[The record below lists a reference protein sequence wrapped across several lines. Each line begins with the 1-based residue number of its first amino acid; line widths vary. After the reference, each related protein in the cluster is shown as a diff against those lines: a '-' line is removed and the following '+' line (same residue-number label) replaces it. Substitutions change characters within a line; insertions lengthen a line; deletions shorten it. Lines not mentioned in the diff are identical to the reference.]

1 MIALSHDFQH
11 NAYQVTVGSLDLRA
25 NTMIKQVVEVVSDYD
40 KYGRLCEHL
49 RGLKDDAR
57 VLVFVETKRGC
68 DQLTRSLQVIFI
80 LFVLL
85 SPLFIL
91 YLPLSSSYFYSPFYS
106 Y

>member
-25 NTMIKQVVEVVSDYD
+25 NTMIKQVVEVVPDYD

-68 DQLTRSLQVIFI
+68 DQLTRSLQVISI
-80 LFVLL
+80 LSVLFV
-85 SPLFIL
+85 
-91 YLPLSSSYFYSPFYS
+91 SSVQS
-106 Y
+106 